1 MSDRFLD
8 FLGWGD
14 HFQRQ
19 LDQLR
24 AAQPD
29 SAPRVARVVAEHRG
43 AYQLLGADG
52 ACTAEVTGRLRHT
65 AVDKRDL
72 PAVGDWVV
80 LDANGRV
87 DAILPRKNAFV
98 RKAAGTRTEPQVI
111 AANVDTVFI
120 VTSANA
126 DFNARRIERYV
137 AAIRETGSQ
146 PLLVINKADLC
157 DDVEALVASLGAA
170 AAALPVARVSAIER
184 RGLEQL
190 SGYLAPGATV
200 ALVGSSGV
208 GKSTLVNWLLDKEDR
223 ATAEIREHDARGRH
237 TTTHR
242 ELIALPSGAA
252 LIDTPGMREFSPW
265 ADDADLEGSFA
276 DIEALAASCRFVDC
290 QHRGQPGCAVQHA
303 VATGAIDAT
312 RLAHYDKLQ
321 RELAHQQSRGS
332 VAARQATKSVGR
344 ARSKSIRE
352 IKRRPGGGK
361 VD

>member
-1 MSDRFLD
+1 MSDHFSNS
-8 FLGWGD
+8 LGWGD

-29 SAPRVARVVAEHRG
+29 TPLRVGRVAVEHRG
-43 AYQLLGADG
+43 AYQLFAEAG
-52 ACTAEVTGRLRHT
+52 ACSAELTGRLRHT
-65 AVDKRDL
+65 ALDKRDL

-80 LDANGRV
+80 LDAEGRI

-98 RKAAGTRTEPQVI
+98 RKAAGARSEPQVI
-111 AANVDTVFI
+111 AANVDTVFV
-120 VTSANA
+120 VTSANS
-126 DFNARRIERYV
+126 DFNPRRIERYI

-157 DDVEALVASLGAA
+157 DDVEALVASLGATGA
-170 AAALPVARVSAIER
+170 GLPVARVSALER

-190 SGYLAPGATV
+190 LPYLAPGATI

-208 GKSTLVNWLLDKEDR
+208 GKSTLVNWLLDKEAH
-223 ATAEIREHDARGRH
+223 ATGEIREHDARGRH

-242 ELIALPSGAA
+242 ELVPLPSGAA

-265 ADDADLEGSFA
+265 ADDADVDATFA
-276 DIEALAASCRFVDC
+276 DIDALATSCRFVDC
-290 QHRGQPGCAVQHA
+290 QHQGQPGCAVAHA
-303 VATGAIDAT
+303 VATGQLDPA

-321 RELAHQQSRGS
+321 RELAHQQARGS
-332 VAARQATKSVGR
+332 VAARQANKRTGR
-344 ARSKSIRE
+344 VRSKAIRE
-352 IKRRPGGGK
+352 IKRRPGGSK
-361 VD
+361 LD